1 MATVRLSAL
10 AGTLGVPLSG
20 EDREITGITLDSR
33 QVQPGQLFVA
43 IPGANADGTRF
54 IPDALERG
62 AVAVCAVRPWDGVP
76 TLVVDDP
83 REALARLAAEFH
95 GHPARDL
102 RMIGITGSLGKTS
115 TALLLETIIGAAG
128 EKVGVI
134 GSLGIR
140 FEGHVVETGMTT
152 PEAPAIHGSLRYF
165 AAQGAGTAVMEVTSH
180 SILLKRVDG
189 LQYDLGLLTNIVPY
203 EHLEF
208 HPTPEHYV
216 RTKTRFF
223 GMLKPGAPL
232 VVNDDDPTARQVS
245 TGLDRPVIGVSLRT
259 RDSAAVHVQ
268 RVLMGVEG
276 STFALHVSRPLPLLD
291 GGEVP
296 AMTIPLALPIL
307 GRQQVANAALAATAA
322 LIAGI
327 PAETIAFA
335 LAGVEPMHRRMHI
348 LYEEGP
354 VLLDDTVGNPESI
367 RAVFEAIR
375 SIPHHNLRIAYAIRG
390 SRGTE
395 VNERNAEALAREIE
409 PTVATLIVT
418 ASEDHASERDRVE
431 DEERDVVLRTLEA
444 CGVPYIYEPTLER
457 AVTRAVEGAA
467 RGDLVALLGAQGM
480 DKGGEIAR
488 RLLPPPVD

>member
-1 MATVRLSAL
+1 MRLSAL
-10 AGTLGVPLSG
+10 AGALGIPFSG
-20 EDREITGITLDSR
+20 DDREVTGITLDSR

-54 IPDALERG
+54 IPNALANG
-62 AVAVCAVRPWDGVP
+62 AVAVCAVRAWDGVP
-76 TLVVDDP
+76 TLVVEDP
-83 REALARLAAEFH
+83 RDALAKLACEFH
-95 GHPARDL
+95 GYPAREL

-115 TALLLETIIGAAG
+115 TALLLETIIGATG

-165 AAQGAGTAVMEVTSH
+165 ATQGAGTAVMEVTSH
-180 SILLKRVDG
+180 SILLKRVEG

-223 GMLKPGAPL
+223 HMLKPGAPL
-232 VVNDDDPTARQVS
+232 VVNEDDPTARSVS
-245 TGLDRPVIGVSLRT
+245 AGLDRPVIGVSLRA
-259 RDSAAVHVQ
+259 RDTAAVHVE
-268 RVLMGVEG
+268 RVRMGAEG
-276 STFALHVSRPLPLLD
+276 STFALHVRRPLPLLD
-291 GGEVP
+291 GGAV
-296 AMTIPLALPIL
+296 ASQTIPLALPIL

-322 LIAGI
+322 LIAGV
-327 PAETIAFA
+327 PAQSVAFA

-348 LYEEGP
+348 FYEDGP
-354 VLLDDTVGNPESI
+354 VVLDDTVGNPESI

-375 SIPHHNLRIAYAIRG
+375 SIPHHNLRVAYAIRG

-395 VNERNAEALAREIE
+395 VNERNADALAREVGSMI
-409 PTVATLIVT
+409 ATLVVT
-418 ASEDHASERDRVE
+418 ASDDHASERDRVE
-431 DEERDVVLRTLEA
+431 DDERAIVLRTLEER
-444 CGVPYIYEPTLER
+444 GVQFEYEPTLQRAIER
-457 AVTRAVEGAA
+457 VLDGAG

-480 DKGGEIAR
+480 DKGAEIAKKI
-488 RLLPPPVD
+488 LPPPLD